1 MTKKNSEGLRILM
14 ADGVSQPH
22 TEATPGEILRFT
34 QDDKRLAQDDRMA
47 DGISQPGTGATAGEI
62 LRCAQDDK
70 RSTQDDTMADGVTQP
85 GSGATEAADETTNRV
100 DEEERA
106 KTPQQL
112 ATSSDS
118 FTTPSTVI
126 WTPRFMVIFALTLT
140 MGLSAESVLTQGWTS
155 HYYAGQWVLMG
166 HVAVIF
172 ACFIAIMIVTR
183 SWWLRVGTIF
193 GCIWAIFTG
202 INLVVSF
209 YQLDPGS
216 PIPAYL
222 NAIISCALLG
232 AYICL
237 STERTPFTAWDSWFF
252 RFALIIGAGSV
263 LLSYFIKP
271 LVERSVSIIESA
283 AAAIAVIFCVLVW
296 WLRPSCWKTQP
307 GPTFLFGVMP
317 AFILLLSI
325 PSLGRG
331 ATNLYLSQV
340 ALLAVI
346 LGSMRILQGE
356 LRRR

>member
-1 MTKKNSEGLRILM
+1 MTRKNREKGLKRSM
-14 ADGVSQPH
+14 ADGVTQPG
-22 TEATPGEILRFT
+22 TSATSSEILRF
-34 QDDKRLAQDDRMA
+34 AQDDMME
-47 DGISQPGTGATAGEI
+47 DSVTQPVTEATSSEI
-62 LRCAQDDK
+62 LRFAQDDK
-70 RSTQDDTMADGVTQP
+70 RFAQDDTMADGVSQP
-85 GSGATEAADETTNRV
+85 GTGATEAVDETTNRV
-100 DEEERA
+100 DEEDTA
-106 KTPQQL
+106 KTPQQA
-112 ATSSDS
+112 ATSADGS
-118 FTTPSTVI
+118 TTPSTVI
-126 WTPRFMVIFALTLT
+126 WTPRFMVIFALTLA

-166 HVAVIF
+166 HVAAIF

-193 GCIWAIFTG
+193 GCTWAIFTG

-252 RFALIIGAGSV
+252 RFALIIGAGGV

-271 LVERSVSIIESA
+271 PVERSVSIIESA
-283 AAAIAVIFCVLVW
+283 AAAIAVVFCVFVW
-296 WLRPSCWKTQP
+296 WLRPSCWKAQP

-317 AFILLLSI
+317 AFILLLSL

-346 LGSMRILQGE
+346 LGSMRILQSE
-356 LRRR
+356 LKRR

>member
-1 MTKKNSEGLRILM
+1 MTKKNREKGL
-14 ADGVSQPH
+14 
-22 TEATPGEILRFT
+22 
-34 QDDKRLAQDDRMA
+34 K
-47 DGISQPGTGATAGEI
+47 IS
-62 LRCAQDDK
+62 
-70 RSTQDDTMADGVTQP
+70 MADGVTQP
-85 GSGATEAADETTNRV
+85 GSGATASEILRFAQDDKCAQDGTMADGVTQPGIGATEAADETTNRL
-100 DEEERA
+100 DEEDTA
-106 KTPQQL
+106 KTPQQP
-112 ATSSDS
+112 ATTADGS
-118 FTTPSTVI
+118 TTPSTVI

-140 MGLSAESVLTQGWTS
+140 MGLSAESLLTQGWTS

-166 HVAVIF
+166 HVAAIF

-193 GCIWAIFTG
+193 GCTWAIFTG

-237 STERTPFTAWDSWFF
+237 STEHTPLTAWDSWFF
-252 RFALIIGAGSV
+252 RFALIIGTGGV
-263 LLSYFIKP
+263 LFSYFIKP
-271 LVERSVSIIESA
+271 PVVRSVSIIESSA
-283 AAAIAVIFCVLVW
+283 AAAAVIFCVLVW

-325 PSLGRG
+325 TSLGRG

-340 ALLAVI
+340 ALLCVI
-346 LGSMRILQGE
+346 LATMRILQGE
-356 LRRR
+356 LKRR